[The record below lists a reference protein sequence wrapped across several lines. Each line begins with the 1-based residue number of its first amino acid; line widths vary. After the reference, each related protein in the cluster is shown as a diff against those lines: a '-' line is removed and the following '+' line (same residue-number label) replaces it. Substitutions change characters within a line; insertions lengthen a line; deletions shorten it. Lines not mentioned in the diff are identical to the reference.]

1 VNEPSRDRSRRWRA
15 AEAMVAAEA
24 AEIMAADAIA
34 IVVATA
40 NPLVRTRQKVK
51 GRKKKQKSGK
61 THSDVFVP
69 LLPLTFTFSRRA

>member
-1 VNEPSRDRSRRWRA
+1 VNEAKPRADRGAGGA

-40 NPLVRTRQKVK
+40 NQLVRTRQK
-51 GRKKKQKSGK
+51 
-61 THSDVFVP
+61 
-69 LLPLTFTFSRRA
+69 